1 MDVIV
6 RRCGKV
12 WSDFVGKVLGGRER
26 KRKERWLGEVL
37 IFVCGNKGYGF
48 TTGVGAVIENNFR
61 FFCFSRRG
69 SLFGNK
75 VLSLSNFILAI
86 INYGGEKKFHHL
98 KEKKAYNKK
107 LNFVQEKKNEII
119 Y

>member
-48 TTGVGAVIENNFR
+48 TTGVGAVIDNNFR
-61 FFCFSRRG
+61 FFV
-69 SLFGNK
+69 SLGE
-75 VLSLSNFILAI
+75 VLFLVIRFCHFRILFLQLLIKEVKKNFIT
-86 INYGGEKKFHHL
+86 
-98 KEKKAYNKK
+98 
-107 LNFVQEKKNEII
+107 
-119 Y
+119 